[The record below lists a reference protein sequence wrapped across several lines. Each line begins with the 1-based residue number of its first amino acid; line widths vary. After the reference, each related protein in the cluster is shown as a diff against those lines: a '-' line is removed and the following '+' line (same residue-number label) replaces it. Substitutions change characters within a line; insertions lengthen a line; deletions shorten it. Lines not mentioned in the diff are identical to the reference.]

1 MSLREATAE
10 NHKNAEKQPFVGIM
24 FGGKLP
30 DEVYAI
36 YLWNLYLQY
45 ETLET
50 FADENGVINTD
61 ELAELYRAPKIKEDF
76 KELWHRPTNPPT
88 LQVTLDFKKHLQE
101 ISKDPKALLA
111 HCYTR
116 HMGDLSGGQ
125 MLKVRVPGSARMY
138 EFQNTDEL
146 KAKIREKLSD
156 DLVDEVKIAYDFA
169 TKMFAEMLMYLP
181 PELHKPADA
190 PPVNKAN
197 SERPADGEVS
207 WEEDEE

>member
-76 KELWHRPTNPPT
+76 PVFL
-88 LQVTLDFKKHLQE
+88 
-101 ISKDPKALLA
+101 ISLA
-111 HCYTR
+111 TEKNGR
-116 HMGDLSGGQ
+116 
-125 MLKVRVPGSARMY
+125 RIAP
-138 EFQNTDEL
+138 N
-146 KAKIREKLSD
+146 KINSLI
-156 DLVDEVKIAYDFA
+156 KI
-169 TKMFAEMLMYLP
+169 
-181 PELHKPADA
+181 
-190 PPVNKAN
+190 
-197 SERPADGEVS
+197 
-207 WEEDEE
+207 